1 MTRLIRRFF
10 VSLAVVAIISYGA
23 TLLAAHTPL
32 TEWTLYAEVTVNA
45 PAAAVWQSLTDL
57 DSYDAWNP
65 FFQQA
70 SGTVAVG
77 KTLRLEAHIGTNT
90 MTFTPTVLE
99 AEKNRE
105 LRWLGRVLL
114 PGIFDG
120 EHSFTLKTLSDNRV
134 KVVQRER
141 FRGILVPFFRTL
153 LSETEDKF
161 GDLNEALKA
170 RAEGLGAQNEQR
182 RRSSQLPGYPF

>member
-1 MTRLIRRFF
+1 MTRLFRR
-10 VSLAVVAIISYGA
+10 SLIGLAVVAIIFYGA
-23 TLLAAHTPL
+23 TLLAAYTPL
-32 TEWTLYAEVTVNA
+32 TERTLYAEVTVNA
-45 PAAAVWQSLTDL
+45 PAAAVWQILTDL

-77 KTLRLEAHIGTNT
+77 QTLRLEAHIGTNV

-99 AEKNRE
+99 AKKNRE

-120 EHSFTLKTLSDNRV
+120 EHSFTLTTLSDNRV
-134 KVVQRER
+134 KLVQRER
-141 FRGILVPFFRTL
+141 FRGVLVPFFGTL
-153 LSETEDKF
+153 LSKTEDKF
-161 GDLNEALKA
+161 TDLNEALKA
-170 RAEGLGAQNEQR
+170 RAEGLGAQNDQR
-182 RRSSQLPGYPF
+182 KRSSQLPGYPF